1 MMLRV
6 FTYLSSNPSSLVLSQ
21 ILIGGVINDMI
32 GFVIIWL
39 FWAMIQFF
47 FQRSFVARYS
57 SIAIITLTL
66 IIGIPNALF
75 ISWCHKPLNHGFLT
89 YARDVESLY
98 TSALKVLPSWGSLIA
113 FMAVLFLFFAIV
125 VFSSE
130 AFGDFKNKF
139 RFHQK
144 PVTWIA
150 VLIIALTSL
159 FLHLFTYSYHID
171 YAKAVTSNI
180 VAHETAFL
188 FDSLKNGPDQL
199 RGKRRDT
206 QRHEDAAWTR
216 KWLVHDQGDFKF
228 LDEEFPLIKS
238 NYSFSRPGKRKG
250 IWNRELTEKPNIVLL
265 FIESFRAH
273 DIGVYGS
280 RKGLTPHFDTRAKT
294 GWLWTNFY
302 ASGVQTPRA
311 ALATLCSVYPYLGKS
326 IQRSNT
332 NLPLRGLPSILNENG
347 YITEFYHNGRL
358 KFDKKIPFFPN
369 LGFKRTFGMKDLDPH
384 RRYGNYGWGFPD
396 VEFAKLLAIRLND
409 QDPNIPLF
417 LTAFTVSHH
426 HPWDVP
432 DKNFKKNK
440 EDGLGEYPRFLNSMH
455 YTDHALGI
463 FFNNIN
469 KKALHN
475 TIFFVLAD
483 TAQPMGE
490 HHHNFALIR
499 YLYEE
504 NLRIPFL
511 IYAPGFIKQGRRFPE
526 IASQVDIMPTI
537 LDMLNIGCINHSVG
551 RSLLS
556 EMSKPFA
563 FFSNPNF
570 ELRAGVRMGKYKYIH
585 QFKNSEDMLFDLKR
599 DPRER
604 KNVAPLVSHVTENL
618 KKITFEKSMAIQS
631 LVNRRTIWYS
641 AIQNPSKRLWPH
653 ERTP

>member
-1 MMLRV
+1 MA
-6 FTYLSSNPSSLVLSQ
+6 F
-21 ILIGGVINDMI
+21 
-32 GFVIIWL
+32 
-39 FWAMIQFF
+39 
-47 FQRSFVARYS
+47 
-57 SIAIITLTL
+57 
-66 IIGIPNALF
+66 LF
-75 ISWCHKPLNHGFLT
+75 IFL
-89 YARDVESLY
+89 
-98 TSALKVLPSWGSLIA
+98 
-113 FMAVLFLFFAIV
+113 AIV
-125 VFSSE
+125 IFSSE
-130 AFGDFKNKF
+130 AFGDFNKKI
-139 RFHQK
+139 RFYQK
-144 PVTWIA
+144 PITWIT
-150 VLIIALTSL
+150 VGIIASTSL
-159 FLHLFTYSYHID
+159 FLHLFTYSYQID
-171 YAKAVTSNI
+171 YAKAITSNI
-180 VAHETAFL
+180 VAHEIVFL
-188 FDSLKNGPDQL
+188 LDSLNKGSDQII
-199 RGKRRDT
+199 GKMGDI
-206 QRHEDAAWTR
+206 QSYENAVWAR

-228 LDEEFPLIKS
+228 LDKEFPLIKY
-238 NYSFSRPGKRKG
+238 NYSFSRPGNRKG
-250 IWNRELTEKPNIVLL
+250 IWNRKLIEKPNIVLL
-265 FIESFRAH
+265 FLESFRAH

-280 RKGLTPHFDTRAKT
+280 RKGLTPYFDKHAKT

-369 LGFKRTFGMKDLDPH
+369 LGFKRTFGMKDLDPQD
-384 RRYGNYGWGFPD
+384 RYGNYGWGFPD
-396 VEFAKLLAIRLND
+396 VEFAKLLAIRLNG

-432 DKNFKKNK
+432 DNNFKVIK
-440 EDGLGEYPRFLNSMH
+440 EKGLGEYPRFLNSMH

-463 FFNNIN
+463 FFKNIN
-469 KKALHN
+469 KKALNN
-475 TIFFVLAD
+475 TIFFILAD

-490 HHHNFALIR
+490 HHNNFALIR

-511 IYAPGFIKQGRRFPE
+511 IYAPGFIREGRRFPE

-556 EMSKPFA
+556 EMNRPFA

-570 ELRAGVRMGKYKYIH
+570 ELRAGVRMGRYKFIH
-585 QFKNSEDMLFDLKR
+585 QFKDNEDILFNLEI
-599 DPRER
+599 DPLER
-604 KNVAPLVSHVTENL
+604 KNVAPIVSQVTENL
-618 KKITFEKSMAIQS
+618 KKITFEKAMAIQP
-631 LVNRRTIWYS
+631 LVNRRKIWYR

-653 ERTP
+653 E

>member
-6 FTYLSSNPSSLVLSQ
+6 FTCLSSNPSNLVLSQ
-21 ILIGGVINDMI
+21 ILIGGVINDII

-47 FQRSFVARYS
+47 FQKSFIARCS
-57 SIAIITLTL
+57 SIAIITLTI

-75 ISWCHKPLNHGFLT
+75 ISWCHKPLNHNFLT
-89 YARDVESLY
+89 YARDVESFY
-98 TSALKVLPSWGSLIA
+98 TSVLKVLPSWDSLII
-113 FMAVLFLFFAIV
+113 FMAFLFIFLAIV
-125 VFSSE
+125 IFSSE
-130 AFGDFKNKF
+130 AFGDFNKKI
-139 RFHQK
+139 RFYQK
-144 PVTWIA
+144 PITWIT
-150 VLIIALTSL
+150 VGIIASTSL
-159 FLHLFTYSYHID
+159 FLHLFTYSYQID
-171 YAKAVTSNI
+171 YAKAITSNI
-180 VAHETAFL
+180 VAHEIVFL
-188 FDSLKNGPDQL
+188 LDSLNKGSDQII
-199 RGKRRDT
+199 GKMGDI
-206 QRHEDAAWTR
+206 QSYENAVWAR

-228 LDEEFPLIKS
+228 LDKEFPLIKY
-238 NYSFSRPGKRKG
+238 NYSFSRPGNRKG
-250 IWNRELTEKPNIVLL
+250 IWNRKLIEKPNIVLL
-265 FIESFRAH
+265 FLESFRAH

-280 RKGLTPHFDTRAKT
+280 RKGLTPYFDKHAKT

-369 LGFKRTFGMKDLDPH
+369 LGFKRTFGMKDLDPQD
-384 RRYGNYGWGFPD
+384 RYGNYGWGFPD
-396 VEFAKLLAIRLND
+396 VEFAKLLAIRLNG

-432 DKNFKKNK
+432 DNNFKVIK
-440 EDGLGEYPRFLNSMH
+440 EKGLGEYPRFLNSMH

-463 FFNNIN
+463 FFKNIN
-469 KKALHN
+469 KKALNN
-475 TIFFVLAD
+475 TIFFILAD

-490 HHHNFALIR
+490 HHNNFALIR

-511 IYAPGFIKQGRRFPE
+511 IYAPGFIREGRRFPE

-556 EMSKPFA
+556 EMNRPFA

-570 ELRAGVRMGKYKYIH
+570 ELRAGVRMGRYKFIH
-585 QFKNSEDMLFDLKR
+585 QFKDNEDILFNLEI
-599 DPRER
+599 DPLER
-604 KNVAPLVSHVTENL
+604 KNVAPIVSQVTENL
-618 KKITFEKSMAIQS
+618 KKITFEKAMAIQP
-631 LVNRRTIWYS
+631 LVNRRKIWYR

-653 ERTP
+653 E